1 MAISPTAA
9 STFEEITITSSNGEK
24 TVSLIGGVTR
34 LQYFETL
41 MSPMYYKSR
50 GSYYCNTIDGQS
62 LYNGLPI
69 RGGERVYFKIK
80 TPVEAEAEPKEYL
93 RVFCMSIK

>member
-41 MSPMYYKSR
+41 MSPMCTAKVEVINT
-50 GSYYCNTIDGQS
+50 GNTIDGQS

-69 RGGERVYFKIK
+69 RGGERVFFKIK
-80 TPVEAEAEPKEYL
+80 TPFLICSPL
-93 RVFCMSIK
+93 NLMF

>member
-41 MSPMYYKSR
+41 MSPMCTAKVEVVNT
-50 GSYYCNTIDGQS
+50 GNTIEGKDGKMTTI
-62 LYNGLPI
+62 YDGLPL
-69 RGGERVYFKIK
+69 RGGERVVMKIAGN
-80 TPVEAEAEPKEYL
+80 TDLNEGL
-93 RVFCMSIK
+93 DFS